1 MKIGIICADID
12 EVEPILREME
22 ITNTAEKSMLKIN
35 EGRLWGIDT
44 VALFCGA
51 CRVNAAIAAQLV
63 IDLYGVDKVINV
75 GAGGGIDPAV
85 HVHDTV
91 IAEEC
96 AYCDIQEDVLTG
108 FHPWM
113 KSDWIA
119 SDKKLLEAARR
130 AAEKDPVKSRIHFG
144 RIVTSEKFIVDD
156 GREEIIKKY
165 NPLSVDMETAGIA
178 HVCYV
183 NKVPFLAIRTITDTA
198 EYSGDDNYNSNLEEA
213 TNIGRDITKALFEEL
228 K

>member
-12 EVEPILREME
+12 EVEPILKEME
-22 ITNTAEKSMLKIN
+22 ITGTVEKAMLKIH
-35 EGRLWGIDT
+35 EGTLWGVDA

-51 CRVNAAIAAQLV
+51 CRVNAAIATQAV
-63 IDLYGVDKVINV
+63 IDIYGVDRIINI

-85 HVHDTV
+85 RVHDTV

-96 AYCDIQEDVLTG
+96 IYCDIQEGVLTG

-113 KSDWIA
+113 SSDWFS
-119 SDKKLLEAARR
+119 SDPDLLLAARK
-130 AAEKDPVKSRIHFG
+130 AASKLSSKFKIHFG
-144 RIVTSEKFIVDD
+144 KIATSEKFIVDD
-156 GREEIIKKY
+156 GRAEIIEKFH
-165 NPLSVDMETAGIA
+165 PLSVDMETAAIA

-183 NKVPFLAIRTITDTA
+183 NKVPFIAIRTITDTA
-198 EYSGDDNYNSNLEEA
+198 EYSGDDNYNGNLEEA
-213 TNIGRDITKALFEEL
+213 TYIGRDITKALFEEL